1 MSMHGEGAKMSKI
14 ANRKWLMSSVLML
27 LLILVACLPTFAQQQ
42 AALKNPSNSV
52 HAILA
57 ASATDGGAY
66 ESDAAA
72 AQAAFNRAW
81 TVFDSPRCR
90 NCHPSGDAPL
100 QGDDGHVHI
109 QDVKRGSDGKG
120 VYGMKCSTCHQA
132 ANLPGA
138 NMPPGNP
145 KWSLPPANMKMVI
158 QGETAGQFCR
168 QLKDP
173 AKNGHRTLAQ
183 IIEHVSSDDLVGWGW
198 NPGDG
203 RTLPP
208 LSRPEFVAAMK
219 TWVDN
224 GAACPQ

>member
-1 MSMHGEGAKMSKI
+1 MTEHMSRKRSAFLI
-14 ANRKWLMSSVLML
+14 AAMAV
-27 LLILVACLPTFAQQQ
+27 
-42 AALKNPSNSV
+42 AALAATSLAWSPQSAGFV
-52 HAILA
+52 HLA
-57 ASATDGGAY
+57 RPDSSPVQSSKAGT
-66 ESDAAA
+66 
-72 AQAAFNRAW
+72 AQAAFLRAW

-90 NCHPSGDAPL
+90 NCHPADDAPL

-109 QDVKRGSDGKG
+109 QNVKRGADGRG
-120 VYGMKCSTCHQA
+120 LYGMTCHTCHQD

-145 KWSLPPANMKMVI
+145 KWSLPPAKMKMII
-158 QGETAGQFCR
+158 QGETPGQFCR

-173 AKNGHRTLAQ
+173 AKNGNRTLAQ
-183 IIEHVSSDDLVGWGW
+183 IIEHVSQDDLVGWGW

-208 LSRPEFVAAMK
+208 LNRPDFVAAMQQ
-219 TWVDN
+219 WVDN

>member
-1 MSMHGEGAKMSKI
+1 MSVYGGGANM
-14 ANRKWLMSSVLML
+14 NDNVRWKWTVLRALLLML
-27 LLILVACLPTFAQQQ
+27 ILSACMPARAQQQ
-42 AALKNPSNSV
+42 GTLASSSNSV
-52 HAILA
+52 HAVLA
-57 ASATDGGAY
+57 ASASTGSAY
-66 ESDAAA
+66 KSDAAA

-81 TVFDSPRCR
+81 SVFASPRCQ
-90 NCHPSGDAPL
+90 NCHPSGNEPL
-100 QGDDGHVHI
+100 QGDDSHVHI
-109 QDVKRGSDGKG
+109 QDVKRGPDGKG
-120 VYGMKCSTCHQA
+120 VYGMKCNTCHQV

-145 KWSLPPANMKMVI
+145 KWSLPRANMKMVI

-173 AKNGHRTLAQ
+173 ATNGHRTLAQ
-183 IIEHVSSDDLVGWGW
+183 IIEHVSSGDLVGWGW

-219 TWVDN
+219 AWVDN
-224 GAACPQ
+224 SAACPQ

>member
-1 MSMHGEGAKMSKI
+1 MRIHGEV
-14 ANRKWLMSSVLML
+14 ANMTESFGKRSAIRLMIIVSA
-27 LLILVACLPTFAQQQ
+27 ILAASLPALTQQQ
-42 AALKNPSNSV
+42 IVPTTSSNSV
-52 HAILA
+52 HAVLA
-57 ASATDGGAY
+57 AGAATSSAAK
-66 ESDAAA
+66 SDAAA

-81 TVFDSPRCR
+81 TVFVSPRCQ

-100 QGDDGHVHI
+100 QGDDSHVHI
-109 QDVKRGSDGKG
+109 QDVKRGAAGIG
-120 VYGMKCSTCHQA
+120 VYGMKCNTCHQA

-158 QGETAGQFCR
+158 QGETAGEFCR

-183 IIEHVSSDDLVGWGW
+183 IIEHVSTDDLVGWGW

-208 LSRPEFVAAMK
+208 LDRPEFVAAMK
-219 TWVDN
+219 AWVDN

>member
-1 MSMHGEGAKMSKI
+1 MSESCAKKWPIVI
-14 ANRKWLMSSVLML
+14 ALSVSG
-27 LLILVACLPTFAQQQ
+27 IFAACVPVLAQQQ
-42 AALKNPSNSV
+42 AALTTSSNSV
-52 HAILA
+52 HPVLA
-57 ASATDGGAY
+57 ASAASSGAY
-66 ESDAAA
+66 ESETAA
-72 AQAAFNRAW
+72 AQAAFHRAW
-81 TVFDSPRCR
+81 AVFDSPRCR

-120 VYGMKCSTCHQA
+120 VYGMKCSTCHQV
-132 ANLPGA
+132 ANLPGV
-138 NMPPGNP
+138 NMPPGNR
-145 KWSLPPANMKMVI
+145 KWSLPPANMKMAI
-158 QGETAGQFCR
+158 QGESARQFCR

>member
-1 MSMHGEGAKMSKI
+1 MTKSFREKWPILI
-14 ANRKWLMSSVLML
+14 ALFVSAVLS
-27 LLILVACLPTFAQQQ
+27 AAGFPAFAQQQ
-42 AALKNPSNSV
+42 VALSTPANPV
-52 HAILA
+52 RAIRA
-57 ASATDGGAY
+57 ASNAVDSAAK
-66 ESDAAA
+66 SDTAPAE
-72 AQAAFNRAW
+72 AAFNRAW
-81 TVFDSPRCR
+81 PVFASPRCR

-109 QDVKRGSDGKG
+109 QDVKRGADGKG

-138 NMPPGNP
+138 NMPPGNL

-183 IIEHVSSDDLVGWGW
+183 IIDHVSSDDLVGWGW

-203 RTLPP
+203 RTPPP

-219 TWVDN
+219 AWVDN

>member
-1 MSMHGEGAKMSKI
+1 MRRMAIG
-14 ANRKWLMSSVLML
+14 KWPLACALVL
-27 LLILVACLPTFAQQQ
+27 LLILAAGLPALAQQQ
-42 AALKNPSNSV
+42 AALATSSKSV
-52 HAILA
+52 HAALVGA
-57 ASATDGGAY
+57 AATDSAAK
-66 ESDAAA
+66 SDAAA
-72 AQAAFNRAW
+72 AQAAFQRAW
-81 TVFDSPRCR
+81 TVFASPRCQ

-100 QGDDGHVHI
+100 QGDDSHVHI
-109 QDVKRGSDGKG
+109 QYVKRGSDGKG

-132 ANLPGA
+132 ANLLGA

-183 IIEHVSSDDLVGWGW
+183 IIDHVSTDDLVGWGW

-219 TWVDN
+219 AWVDN

>member
-1 MSMHGEGAKMSKI
+1 MSEGSRKKWPIVI
-14 ANRKWLMSSVLML
+14 AVSL
-27 LLILVACLPTFAQQQ
+27 LGILAACLPTLAQQR
-42 AALKNPSNSV
+42 AALATSSNAV
-52 HAILA
+52 HAVLA
-57 ASATDGGAY
+57 AAGADVGAAAK
-66 ESDAAA
+66 SDAAA

-208 LSRPEFVAAMK
+208 LDRPEFVAAMK
-219 TWVDN
+219 AWVDN

>member
-1 MSMHGEGAKMSKI
+1 MTGSFGKKWPMQI
-14 ANRKWLMSSVLML
+14 AFFVLA
-27 LLILVACLPTFAQQQ
+27 ILAVSLPALAQQP
-42 AALKNPSNSV
+42 AASATSSNSV
-52 HAILA
+52 RAVLA
-57 ASATDGGAY
+57 ASATAGSAY
-66 ESDAAA
+66 KSDAAA
-72 AQAAFNRAW
+72 AQASFNRAW
-81 TVFDSPRCR
+81 TVFNSPRCR

-100 QGDDGHVHI
+100 QGEDGHVHI
-109 QDVKRGSDGKG
+109 QDVKRGADGKG
-120 VYGMKCSTCHQA
+120 VYGMKCGTCHQV

-158 QGETAGQFCR
+158 QGETGGEFCR

-183 IIEHVSSDDLVGWGW
+183 VIEHVSSDDLVGWAW

-208 LSRPEFVAAMK
+208 LDRPEFVAAMK
-219 TWVDN
+219 AWVEN

>member
-1 MSMHGEGAKMSKI
+1 MSVHGEGVNMSKI
-14 ANRKWLMSSVLML
+14 RNRKWPILSAL
-27 LLILVACLPTFAQQQ
+27 LLWLILAACLPALAQQQ
-42 AALKNPSNSV
+42 AALATSSNSV
-52 HAILA
+52 HAVLT
-57 ASATDGGAY
+57 ASAAAGSAY
-66 ESDAAA
+66 KSDAAA

-100 QGDDGHVHI
+100 QGDDGHVHV
-109 QDVKRGSDGKG
+109 QDVKRGPDGKG

-183 IIEHVSSDDLVGWGW
+183 IIAHVSLDELVGWGW
-198 NPGDG
+198 SPGDG
-203 RTLPP
+203 RTPPP
-208 LSRPEFVAAMK
+208 LDRPEFVAAMK
-219 TWVDN
+219 AWVDN

>member
-1 MSMHGEGAKMSKI
+1 MTESFGKKWPTQI
-14 ANRKWLMSSVLML
+14 AFVVLT
-27 LLILVACLPTFAQQQ
+27 ILAVCLPALAQQP
-42 AALKNPSNSV
+42 AAPATSSNSV
-52 HAILA
+52 RAVLA
-57 ASATDGGAY
+57 ASAEAGSAY
-66 ESDAAA
+66 KSDAAA

-81 TVFDSPRCR
+81 TVFNSPRCR

-100 QGDDGHVHI
+100 QGEDGHVHI
-109 QDVKRGSDGKG
+109 QDVKRGADGKG

-145 KWSLPPANMKMVI
+145 KWSLPPATMKMVI

-183 IIEHVSSDDLVGWGW
+183 IIEHVSSDELVGWGW

-208 LSRPEFVAAMK
+208 LDRPEFVAAMK
-219 TWVDN
+219 AWVDN

>member
-1 MSMHGEGAKMSKI
+1 MSMHGEVAKMSKI

-27 LLILVACLPTFAQQQ
+27 LLILAACLPTFAQQQ
-42 AALKNPSNSV
+42 ASLLTPSNSV
-52 HAILA
+52 HAVLGPSTA
-57 ASATDGGAY
+57 AGGAAK
-66 ESDAAA
+66 SDAAT

-109 QDVKRGSDGKG
+109 QDVKRGPDGQG

-132 ANLPGA
+132 ANLPGD
-138 NMPPGNP
+138 NTPPGNP
-145 KWSLPPANMKMVI
+145 KWSLPLANMKMVI

-208 LSRPEFVAAMK
+208 LSRPEFVAAMNI
-219 TWVDN
+219 WVDN

>member
-1 MSMHGEGAKMSKI
+1 MNKSFGK
-14 ANRKWLMSSVLML
+14 KWPT
-27 LLILVACLPTFAQQQ
+27 LITFVVCAIVAACFPALAQQQ
-42 AALKNPSNSV
+42 AALATSANSV
-52 HAILA
+52 HAVLA
-57 ASATDGGAY
+57 AAGPNGGAPK
-66 ESDAAA
+66 SDSAA

-81 TVFDSPRCR
+81 TVFVSPRCQ

-100 QGDDGHVHI
+100 QGDDSHVHI
-109 QDVKRGSDGKG
+109 QDVKRGPDGKG
-120 VYGMKCSTCHQA
+120 VYGMKCNTCHQA

-173 AKNGHRTLAQ
+173 AKNGHRSLAQ
-183 IIEHVSSDDLVGWGW
+183 IIEHVSSDELVGWGW

-208 LSRPEFVAAMK
+208 LDRPEFVAAMK

>member
-1 MSMHGEGAKMSKI
+1 MNKI
-14 ANRKWLMSSVLML
+14 ANRKWPALTVLFASAI
-27 LLILVACLPTFAQQQ
+27 LIVCLPTLAQQPTALATSSNSMH
-42 AALKNPSNSV
+42 AAL
-52 HAILA
+52 AAAA
-57 ASATDGGAY
+57 ASGGAY
-66 ESDAAA
+66 KSDAAA

-81 TVFDSPRCR
+81 TVFVSPRCQ

-100 QGDDGHVHI
+100 QGDDSHLHV
-109 QDVKRGSDGKG
+109 QDVKRGPDGKG
-120 VYGMKCSTCHQA
+120 VYGMKCSTCHQV

-168 QLKDP
+168 QLRDP
-173 AKNGHRTLAQ
+173 AKNGNRTLAQ

-219 TWVDN
+219 AWVGN

>member
-1 MSMHGEGAKMSKI
+1 MSVRGEGASLSKI
-14 ANRKWLMSSVLML
+14 KNREVRILSVLL
-27 LLILVACLPTFAQQQ
+27 VFWFLIACLPASAQQRSTITTS
-42 AALKNPSNSV
+42 PSSV
-52 HAILA
+52 HSVLA
-57 ASATDGGAY
+57 ASAAAGSAY

-109 QDVKRGSDGKG
+109 QDVKRGPDGKG

-145 KWSLPPANMKMVI
+145 KWSMPPANMKMVI

-173 AKNGHRTLAQ
+173 AQNGHRTLAQ

>member
-1 MSMHGEGAKMSKI
+1 MNKI
-14 ANRKWLMSSVLML
+14 ANRKWPILSGLAL
-27 LLILVACLPTFAQQQ
+27 LLILVVCLPTLAQQQ
-42 AALKNPSNSV
+42 AALATSSNSV
-52 HAILA
+52 HIVLA
-57 ASATDGGAY
+57 ASAAAGSGY
-66 ESDAAA
+66 KSDAAA

-81 TVFDSPRCR
+81 AVFDSPRCR

-109 QDVKRGSDGKG
+109 QDVKRGPDGKG

-132 ANLPGA
+132 ANLPGG

-145 KWSLPPANMKMVI
+145 KWSLPSANMKMVI

-173 AKNGHRTLAQ
+173 AKNGHRTLVQ
-183 IIEHVSSDDLVGWGW
+183 IIEHVSSDELVGWGW

-208 LSRPEFVAAMK
+208 LDRPEFVAAMK
-219 TWVDN
+219 AWVDN

>member
-1 MSMHGEGAKMSKI
+1 MSVRGEGASMNKI
-14 ANRKWLMSSVLML
+14 ANRKWPA
-27 LLILVACLPTFAQQQ
+27 LIALFASAILAACLPTLAQQQ
-42 AALKNPSNSV
+42 TALATSSNSMHTALV
-52 HAILA
+52 ASA
-57 ASATDGGAY
+57 ASGGAY
-66 ESDAAA
+66 KSDAAA

-81 TVFDSPRCR
+81 TVFVSPRCQ
-90 NCHPSGDAPL
+90 NCHPPGDAPL
-100 QGDDGHVHI
+100 QGDDSHVHV
-109 QDVKRGSDGKG
+109 QDVKRGLDGKG

-132 ANLPGA
+132 ANLPGS

-173 AKNGHRTLAQ
+173 AKNGNRTLAQ
-183 IIEHVSSDDLVGWGW
+183 IIEHVSSDELVGWGW

-219 TWVDN
+219 AWVDN

>member
-1 MSMHGEGAKMSKI
+1 MNESFAKKWPIQI
-14 ANRKWLMSSVLML
+14 ALIVLA
-27 LLILVACLPTFAQQQ
+27 ILAVCLPALAQQQ
-42 AALKNPSNSV
+42 AALATSSSSV
-52 HAILA
+52 HAVLA
-57 ASATDGGAY
+57 ASTATNSAAN
-66 ESDAAA
+66 SDAAA

-81 TVFDSPRCR
+81 TVFNSPRCR

-109 QDVKRGSDGKG
+109 QDVKRGADGKG
-120 VYGMKCSTCHQA
+120 VYGMKCSTCHQV
-132 ANLPGA
+132 ANLPGP

-158 QGETAGQFCR
+158 QGETAGEFCR

-173 AKNGHRTLAQ
+173 AKNGHRSLAQ

-208 LSRPEFVAAMK
+208 LDRPEFVAAMK
-219 TWVDN
+219 AWVDN

>member
-1 MSMHGEGAKMSKI
+1 MSVRGEGANMSKSFSKNRPTLI
-14 ANRKWLMSSVLML
+14 A
-27 LLILVACLPTFAQQQ
+27 LVVSTIVAASAPALAQQQ
-42 AALKNPSNSV
+42 AALASSSNSV
-52 HAILA
+52 HAVLV
-57 ASATDGGAY
+57 ASTAVGSSY
-66 ESDAAA
+66 KSDAAA

-81 TVFDSPRCR
+81 TVFVSPRCL
-90 NCHPSGDAPL
+90 NCHPSGDTPL
-100 QGDDGHVHI
+100 QGDDSHVHI
-109 QDVKRGSDGKG
+109 QDVKRGATGKG
-120 VYGMKCSTCHQA
+120 VYGMKCNTCHQA

-145 KWSLPPANMKMVI
+145 HWHLPPAEMKMVI
-158 QGETAGQFCR
+158 QGKTAGQFCR

-173 AKNGHRTLAQ
+173 AKNGDRTLAQ
-183 IIEHVSSDDLVGWGW
+183 IIDHVSSDDLVGWGW

-219 TWVDN
+219 AWVDN

>member
-1 MSMHGEGAKMSKI
+1 MSVHGEGANMTEGFGT
-14 ANRKWLMSSVLML
+14 KWP
-27 LLILVACLPTFAQQQ
+27 ILVALVVSAILALCIPALAQQQ
-42 AALKNPSNSV
+42 AALATSSNSV
-52 HAILA
+52 HAALA
-57 ASATDGGAY
+57 ASAAAGSAY
-66 ESDAAA
+66 KSDAAA

-100 QGDDGHVHI
+100 QGDDGHVHV
-109 QDVKRGSDGKG
+109 QDVKRGPDGKG
-120 VYGMKCSTCHQA
+120 VYGMKCSTCHQV

-145 KWSLPPANMKMVI
+145 KWSLPPVNMKMVI

-183 IIEHVSSDDLVGWGW
+183 IIEHVSSDELVGWGW

-208 LSRPEFVAAMK
+208 LDRPQFVAAMK
-219 TWVDN
+219 AWVDN

>member
-1 MSMHGEGAKMSKI
+1 MSKI
-14 ANRKWLMSSVLML
+14 VKRKWLMSSVLML
-27 LLILVACLPTFAQQQ
+27 LLIPVAFLPTLAQQQ
-42 AALKNPSNSV
+42 AALATPSNSV
-52 HAILA
+52 HAVLA
-57 ASATDGGAY
+57 APDAAGGAY
-66 ESDAAA
+66 KSDAAA
-72 AQAAFNRAW
+72 AQAAFNLAW

-109 QDVKRGSDGKG
+109 QDVKRGADGKG
-120 VYGMKCSTCHQA
+120 MYGMKCSTCHQA
-132 ANLPGA
+132 ANLPGN

-145 KWSLPPANMKMVI
+145 KWSLPPAHMKMVI

-208 LSRPEFVAAMK
+208 LGRPEFVAAMK
-219 TWVDN
+219 AWVDN

>member
-1 MSMHGEGAKMSKI
+1 MSQITK
-14 ANRKWLMSSVLML
+14 RKWPTFSALML
-27 LLILVACLPTFAQQQ
+27 VLVLAAYLPVLAQQQ
-42 AALKNPSNSV
+42 AADTASSNSGRV
-52 HAILA
+52 VLATAAAA
-57 ASATDGGAY
+57 ASAY
-66 ESDAAA
+66 KSDAAA
-72 AQAAFNRAW
+72 AQAAFSRAW
-81 TVFDSPRCR
+81 TDFDSPRCR

-208 LSRPEFVAAMK
+208 LSRPEFVAVMK

>member
-1 MSMHGEGAKMSKI
+1 MSKSFAKKWPMQI
-14 ANRKWLMSSVLML
+14 AFVVWAVLA
-27 LLILVACLPTFAQQQ
+27 ACLPALAQQQ
-42 AALKNPSNSV
+42 AALATSSSSV
-52 HAILA
+52 HAIVA
-57 ASATDGGAY
+57 ASTATNRAAR
-66 ESDAAA
+66 SDAAA

-81 TVFDSPRCR
+81 TVFASPRCR

-100 QGDDGHVHI
+100 QGEDGHVHI
-109 QDVKRGSDGKG
+109 QDVKRGPDGKG
-120 VYGMKCSTCHQA
+120 VYGMKCSTCHQV

-158 QGETAGQFCR
+158 QGETAAEFCR

-173 AKNGHRTLAQ
+173 AKNGHRSLAQ

-198 NPGDG
+198 NPGEG

-208 LSRPEFVAAMK
+208 LDRPEFVAAMK
-219 TWVDN
+219 AWVDN

>member
-1 MSMHGEGAKMSKI
+1 MTKI
-14 ANRKWLMSSVLML
+14 ANRKWRVLAGLAL
-27 LLILVACLPTFAQQQ
+27 LQILAACLPVRAQQQ
-42 AALKNPSNSV
+42 AALADSSKSV
-52 HAILA
+52 HGILA
-57 ASATDGGAY
+57 ASAAAGSAY
-66 ESDAAA
+66 NPDAAA
-72 AQAAFNRAW
+72 AQAAFSSAW

-120 VYGMKCSTCHQA
+120 VYGMKCSTCHQV

-173 AKNGHRTLAQ
+173 AKNGNRTLAQ

-219 TWVDN
+219 AWVDN

>member
-1 MSMHGEGAKMSKI
+1 MKQSFNENWPILI
-14 ANRKWLMSSVLML
+14 ALVVAATVATSVPA
-27 LLILVACLPTFAQQQ
+27 VAQQQ
-42 AALKNPSNSV
+42 TAPATRANSLR
-52 HAILA
+52 AIRA
-57 ASATDGGAY
+57 ASDAAGSAAK
-66 ESDAAA
+66 SDSAA

-90 NCHPSGDAPL
+90 NCHPSGDVPL

-109 QDVKRGSDGKG
+109 QDVKRGADGKG

-158 QGETAGQFCR
+158 QGETAGEFCR

-173 AKNGHRTLAQ
+173 TQNGHRTLAQ
-183 IIEHVSSDDLVGWGW
+183 IMEHVSSDDLVGWGW

-219 TWVDN
+219 AWVDK

>member
-1 MSMHGEGAKMSKI
+1 MSEGSRKKWPIVI
-14 ANRKWLMSSVLML
+14 AVSL
-27 LLILVACLPTFAQQQ
+27 LGILAACLPTLAQQR
-42 AALKNPSNSV
+42 AALATSSNAV
-52 HAILA
+52 HAVLA
-57 ASATDGGAY
+57 AAGADVGAAAK
-66 ESDAAA
+66 SDAAA

-208 LSRPEFVAAMK
+208 LERPEFVAAMK
-219 TWVDN
+219 AWVDN

>member
-1 MSMHGEGAKMSKI
+1 MSVHGEGASMNKSMQWKLPIRI
-14 ANRKWLMSSVLML
+14 ALGL
-27 LLILVACLPTFAQQQ
+27 LLILAASAPTLAQQQ
-42 AALKNPSNSV
+42 KALATSSNSV
-52 HAILA
+52 HAVEATTA
-57 ASATDGGAY
+57 ARGGAY
-66 ESDAAA
+66 KSDAAV

-109 QDVKRGSDGKG
+109 QDVKRGAAGVG
-120 VYGMKCSTCHQA
+120 VYGMKCNTCHQV

-173 AKNGHRTLAQ
+173 AKNGKRTLAQ
-183 IIEHVSSDDLVGWGW
+183 IIEHVSSDELVGWGW

-219 TWVDN
+219 AWVDN

>member
-1 MSMHGEGAKMSKI
+1 MSESFAKKWPIQI
-14 ANRKWLMSSVLML
+14 ALVVLAMP
-27 LLILVACLPTFAQQQ
+27 AMCLPARAQQQ
-42 AALKNPSNSV
+42 AALATSSSSV
-52 HAILA
+52 HAVLA
-57 ASATDGGAY
+57 ASTATNSAAH
-66 ESDAAA
+66 SDAAA

-81 TVFDSPRCR
+81 TVFNSPRCR

-109 QDVKRGSDGKG
+109 QDVKRGADGKG
-120 VYGMKCSTCHQA
+120 VYGMKCSTCHQI

-158 QGETAGQFCR
+158 QGETVGEFCR

-173 AKNGHRTLAQ
+173 AKNGHRSLAQ
-183 IIEHVSSDDLVGWGW
+183 IIEHVSSDELVGWGW

-208 LSRPEFVAAMK
+208 LDRPEFVAAMK
-219 TWVDN
+219 AWVDN

>member
-1 MSMHGEGAKMSKI
+1 MNKSMQWNLPFLI
-14 ANRKWLMSSVLML
+14 VLAL
-27 LLILVACLPTFAQQQ
+27 LLILAASAPTLAQQQ
-42 AALKNPSNSV
+42 KALATSSNSV
-52 HAILA
+52 HAVEA
-57 ASATDGGAY
+57 ATAARGGAY
-66 ESDAAA
+66 KSDAAA

-100 QGDDGHVHI
+100 QGDDSHVHI
-109 QDVKRGSDGKG
+109 QDVKRGATGKG
-120 VYGMKCSTCHQA
+120 VYGMKCNTCHQA
-132 ANLPGA
+132 TNLLGA

-145 KWSLPPANMKMVI
+145 HWHLPPAEMKMVI

-173 AKNGHRTLAQ
+173 EKNGMRTLAQ
-183 IIEHVSSDDLVGWGW
+183 IIEHVASDDLVGWGW

-208 LSRPEFVAAMK
+208 LTRPEFVAAMK
-219 TWVDN
+219 AWVDN

>member
-1 MSMHGEGAKMSKI
+1 MSQITK
-14 ANRKWLMSSVLML
+14 RKWPTFSALML
-27 LLILVACLPTFAQQQ
+27 VLVLAAYLPVLAQQQ
-42 AALKNPSNSV
+42 AADTASSNSGRV
-52 HAILA
+52 VLATAAAA
-57 ASATDGGAY
+57 ASAY
-66 ESDAAA
+66 KSDAAA
-72 AQAAFNRAW
+72 AQAAFSRAW

-145 KWSLPPANMKMVI
+145 KWSLPPADMKMAI
-158 QGETAGQFCR
+158 QGESAGQFCR

-198 NPGDG
+198 NPGDC

>member
-1 MSMHGEGAKMSKI
+1 MSVHGKGASMSNKTSNKLSMLI
-14 ANRKWLMSSVLML
+14 VLVVAA
-27 LLILVACLPTFAQQQ
+27 ILAACLPVLAQQP
-42 AALKNPSNSV
+42 AAPATTSNSV
-52 HAILA
+52 HAVVATSLA
-57 ASATDGGAY
+57 SGDAHK
-66 ESDAAA
+66 SDAAA

-81 TVFDSPRCR
+81 TVFVSPRCR

-158 QGETAGQFCR
+158 QGETAGQFCLR
-168 QLKDP
+168 LKDP
-173 AKNGHRTLAQ
+173 AENGNRTLAQ
-183 IIEHVSSDDLVGWGW
+183 IIQHVSSDELVGWGW
-198 NPGDG
+198 SPGEG

-219 TWVDN
+219 AWVDN